1 MYIAGPSRIWEAGQG
16 KDGDIAGGS
25 RMGKQLGPG
34 KARDIAC
41 QSR

>member
-25 RMGKQLGPG
+25 RQGWEISSVQVRPG
-34 KARDIAC
+34 IGI
-41 QSR
+41 